1 MHNKRKIFDE
11 SHDMFRESVK
21 RFLKKHVEPFHNEW
35 EKKGV
40 VSRDFWL
47 EAGASGILCPNVPT
61 EFGGSGGDFRYN
73 IIVVEE
79 FMKVGATGPGV
90 SVHSDI
96 VTPYILNYGT
106 ESQKNSWLP
115 GMCEGRLVAAIAMT
129 EPGTGSD
136 LQSIKTNAVINEEN
150 IILNGQKTFI
160 TNGQTADLIIVVAK
174 TDPSAGAKGTSL
186 VMCEGDRE
194 GFKRGRNLDKIGL
207 KAQDTSELFFDNV
220 KLPLSNLL
228 GTKGK
233 GFYHL
238 MEELPQERLAIAASA
253 VAASEAALNWTIDY
267 VNERSAFGKKISEF
281 QNTKFKLAELKTQLS
296 VAQIYIDECINKHI
310 NNDFDAVEGA
320 MAKLWT
326 TELQCKLVD
335 ECVQLHGGYG
345 YMREY
350 PIARAWEDARVQR
363 IYGGTN
369 EIMKEIISR
378 ALSK

>member
-1 MHNKRKIFDE
+1 MTSNRKIFDE
-11 SHDMFRESVK
+11 SHEIFRESVK
-21 RFLKKHVEPFHNEW
+21 RFVKKHIEPFHSEW
-35 EKKGV
+35 EKNGV

-47 EAGASGILCPNVPT
+47 EAGAAGILCPDVPE
-61 EFGGSGGDFRYN
+61 EFGGPGGDFRHN
-73 IIVVEE
+73 VIVVEE
-79 FMKVGATGPGV
+79 LMRVGATGPGL

-115 GMCEGRLVAAIAMT
+115 GMCEGRLIGAIAMT
-129 EPGTGSD
+129 EPSTGSD
-136 LQSIKTNAVINEEN
+136 LQSVKTKAIINNNE

-174 TDPSAGAKGTSL
+174 TDPNSGAKGTSL
-186 VMCEGDRE
+186 IMCEGDRE

-220 KLPLSNLL
+220 KLPKSNLL
-228 GTKGK
+228 GSEGK

-238 MEELPQERLAIAASA
+238 MEELPQERLAIAVSA
-253 VAASEAALNWTIDY
+253 VAACEAALNWTIEY
-267 VNERSAFGKKISEF
+267 VNERNVFGKKIAEF
-281 QNTKFKLAELKTQLS
+281 QNTKFKLAELKTQLT
-296 VAQIYIDECINKHI
+296 VAQIYIDECINKHL
-310 NNDFDAVEGA
+310 NSDFDAVEGA

-378 ALSK
+378 TLST